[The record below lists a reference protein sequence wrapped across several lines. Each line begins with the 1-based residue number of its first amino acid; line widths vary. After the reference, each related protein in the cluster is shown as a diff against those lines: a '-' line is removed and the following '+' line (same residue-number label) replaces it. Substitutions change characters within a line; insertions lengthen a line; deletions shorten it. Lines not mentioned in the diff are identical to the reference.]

1 MTLTDA
7 AKQRGV
13 DPSALRHAIRRG
25 RLEAIKGDRGWLI
38 TPGALRKYDRLQGP
52 RPEGFITAS
61 EAARRLG
68 RSRQRVHQMIAA
80 GQLPARRTKEGRVLI
95 PESAVSNGKEPA
107 T

>member
-1 MTLTDA
+1 MTLTEA
-7 AKQRGV
+7 AVVRGV

-25 RLEAIKGDRGWLI
+25 RLEAIRGERGWLI
-38 TPGALRKYDRLQGP
+38 TSAALRKYDRLQGP
-52 RPEGFITAS
+52 KPDGFITAS

-95 PESAVSNGKEPA
+95 PESAVQNGAQP

>member
-1 MTLTDA
+1 MTLTEA
-7 AKQRGV
+7 AKHRGV

-25 RLEAIKGDRGWLI
+25 RLEATRGDKGWLVTI
-38 TPGALRKYDRLQGP
+38 TALRRYDRLQGP

-95 PESAVSNGKEPA
+95 PESAVKNGKEPA
-107 T
+107 